1 MAKLV
6 LETTHRGRRTFHR
19 LDALPATVG
28 RGLHNDIIVTDET
41 VSSSHLRIEETDQ
54 GVIVKNL
61 SEENGTLLNA
71 KALDETVVDLK
82 TPVMLLMGDL
92 KARLMSSDMPVAAT
106 RLKAQKSVWG
116 AFLMSPFWAGLL
128 MTCAVI
134 SIFMFKYIGTPVVQ
148 EPLVYLS
155 KVLPGV
161 LLLFGVAFMISG
173 VSRLSAHRWAFIPAL
188 SIAALFILM
197 PQLLTYLGHFLS
209 YFFTSEMPAML
220 LDNASNFL
228 LLPVL
233 LVLYM
238 VKVHYTRLLTAVG
251 VALLVTLP
259 ISAFYASDLVDQIST
274 RSGFSPMP
282 AYSKTLS
289 SLDVKLAKPVEVAD
303 FIEQS
308 RQVLDSRVQ
317 QLLEE
322 ARE

>member
-6 LETTHRGRRTFHR
+6 LETTHRGKRTFHR

-61 SEENGTLLNA
+61 SDENGTLLNA

>member
-1 MAKLV
+1 MAKLI
-6 LETTHRGRRTFHR
+6 LETTHRGKRTFYK
-19 LDALPATVG
+19 LDSLPATVG
-28 RGLHNDIIVTDET
+28 RGLHNDVIVTDET
-41 VSSSHLRIEETDQ
+41 VSPSHLRIEQTDQ

-61 SEENGTLLNA
+61 SDENGTLLNA
-71 KALDETVVDLK
+71 KVLDEAVIDLNS
-82 TPVMLLMGDL
+82 PAMLMMGDL

-106 RLKAQKSVWG
+106 RLKAQKSAWG

-197 PQLLTYLGHFLS
+197 PQLLTYVGHFLS
-209 YFFTSEMPAML
+209 YFFTSDTPAML
-220 LDNASNFL
+220 LDSASNFL
-228 LLPVL
+228 LLPIL

-238 VKVHYTRLLTAVG
+238 VKVHYTRLLPAVG

-274 RSGFSPMP
+274 SSGFSPMP
-282 AYSKTLS
+282 SYSKTLS
-289 SLDVKLAKPVEVAD
+289 SLDVKMDKPVEVAD

-308 RQVLDSRVQ
+308 RQALDGRVQ

-322 ARE
+322 AKE